1 MTRHDSIVVGT
12 LVVLLALVAG
22 LVGLPALNTTA
33 TASATASPAPFG
45 EARPYREGVIG
56 HPVSISPLTARSQA
70 DRDLV
75 ALIFS
80 GLVRNGPS
88 GTLVPDLAD
97 SWSVDAT
104 GKTWTFHLRDD
115 AAWQDGTP
123 VTAEDVVF
131 TIHTLQDPEY
141 MGPAA
146 GSWSEVDV
154 RAVGEDTVTFTL
166 TTPLGGFLQAATQPI
181 APAHLLADVP
191 VDALAAHPFGTQP
204 VGSGP
209 FALADLTE
217 TSANLVPVAATTEGE
232 GETGA
237 SPSPSG
243 DSLATPAPTR
253 RPDHP
258 LPYLSGI
265 EFTFF
270 DDAAALAATYR
281 AGDLD
286 AASGLP
292 PGDAAELA
300 TEPSSRLLRYPS
312 ATLTA
317 ALLDLRPSHP
327 EFADPAVRT
336 ALLTAIDRSKMADN
350 VFAGVAA
357 EATGPIP
364 PSALLFDPAADPAIA
379 YDRAAARKALVAA
392 GWAIKDDGWHR
403 TASSKALEIEVLS
416 PDEKSSPVVWS
427 AARQVANN
435 WRQMGFT
442 VNHVGLPAGAFV
454 TDRLAKGDFQVAVA
468 DVTIGLDPDLYPLL
482 ASSQT
487 VTGGSNVMGVQ
498 DPTLDKLLVAARAPG
513 TMEARKAAYS
523 KLQVQLAKGRYLLP
537 LAFPDEVVVARDTL
551 EGPVVR
557 QVADASDRFWD
568 VLTWRLAEGR

>member
-22 LVGLPALNTTA
+22 LVGLPALTATA
-33 TASATASPAPFG
+33 TASSTASPPALG
-45 EARPYREGVIG
+45 EAKPYREGVLG

-88 GTLVPDLAD
+88 GKLVPDLAD
-97 SWSVDAT
+97 TWTVDST

-115 AAWQDGTP
+115 ATWQDGTP

-131 TIHTLQDPEY
+131 TIHTLQDPDY

-154 RAVGEDTVTFTL
+154 RAAGERTVSFTL

-191 VDALAAHPFGTQP
+191 VDALADHPFGTQP

-209 FALADLTE
+209 FALVDLSDTGA
-217 TSANLVPVAATTEGE
+217 TLVPVTPTTDGAPEAA
-232 GETGA
+232 
-237 SPSPSG
+237 PSASG
-243 DSLATPAPTR
+243 DSLATPGPTL
-253 RPDHP
+253 RPAHP
-258 LPYLSGI
+258 VPYLSSI

-270 DDAAALAATYR
+270 DDPALLSAAYR
-281 AGDLD
+281 VGDLD
-286 AASGLP
+286 AVSGLP
-292 PGDAAELA
+292 PADAAELA
-300 TEPSSRLLRYPS
+300 MEPSSRLLRYPG

-317 ALLDLRPSHP
+317 VLLNLRSSHP

-336 ALLTAIDRSKMADN
+336 ALLTALDRNKMVDE
-350 VFAGVAA
+350 VFAGAA
-357 EATGPIP
+357 AAATGPIP
-364 PSALLFDPAADPAIA
+364 PSAPLFDPAADPPLA
-379 YDRAAARKALVAA
+379 YDRSVARKALLAA
-392 GWAIKDDGWHR
+392 GWVFKDEGWHR
-403 TASSKALEIEVLS
+403 TATGKEIEIDVLS
-416 PDEKSSPVVWS
+416 PDEKSNPVVWA
-427 AARQVANN
+427 AARQVTAN
-435 WRQMGFT
+435 WRQMGFKVT
-442 VNHVGLPAGAFV
+442 HVGLPPGTFV

-498 DPTLDKLLVAARAPG
+498 DPALDKLLVAARAPG

-551 EGPVVR
+551 EGPVIR